1 MERMEKDNGQKLLIA
16 LVVLSLIASVVM
28 LITGNVGA
36 LKIALL
42 ASLWA
47 AVIGFFLV
55 SRYRTQAELARA
67 ELEIEREHH
76 KSEIDAA
83 RETEQQL
90 RQRDEETLEKIKEQ
104 LNEVRTQL
112 ESLTGQVFTEPAM
125 LRAQARRIH
134 EIEAATPDV
143 APSVSENIAEV
154 VSRFTPTTAEKTPE
168 PARSPRVDE
177 TAEFKIPA
185 PEAPRPKAGKRD
197 KPKPAPEKKQTKK
210 QELHIPGAKFQ
221 DYLDKPAPKP
231 TIAEPQGAYFDQKSF
246 RDAVAEK
253 ETLAKKSDNK
263 ARPFDTGQF
272 AKVDWLQGR
281 GSEEKKN
288 EPHGRRRRD
297 EHNNSVSVADLLKRN
312 QK

>member
-1 MERMEKDNGQKLLIA
+1 MEKDNGQKLLIA

-185 PEAPRPKAGKRD
+185 PEAPRPKAGKKD

>member
-1 MERMEKDNGQKLLIA
+1 MEKDNGQKLLIA

-185 PEAPRPKAGKRD
+185 PEAPKPKAGKRD

-246 RDAVAEK
+246 RDAVVEK

>member
-1 MERMEKDNGQKLLIA
+1 MEKDNGQKLLIA

-28 LITGNVGA
+28 LLTGNVGA

-76 KSEIDAA
+76 KSELDAA

-134 EIEAATPDV
+134 EIEAATPNA
-143 APSVSENIAEV
+143 APSASENIAEV

-168 PARSPRVDE
+168 SARSTRVDE

-185 PEAPRPKAGKRD
+185 PETSN
-197 KPKPAPEKKQTKK
+197 PEAAKENKQTKK

-231 TIAEPQGAYFDQKSF
+231 TIAEPQGSYFDQKSF
-246 RDAVAEK
+246 QEAAAPKQK
-253 ETLAKKSDNK
+253 ERT
-263 ARPFDTGQF
+263 FDTGQF

-281 GSEEKKN
+281 GSEKKKN

-297 EHNNSVSVADLLKRN
+297 ERNNSVSVADLLKRN

>member
-1 MERMEKDNGQKLLIA
+1 MEKDNGQKLLIA

-28 LITGNVGA
+28 LLTGNVGA

-76 KSEIDAA
+76 KSELDAA

-134 EIEAATPDV
+134 EIEAATPNA
-143 APSVSENIAEV
+143 APSASENIAEV

-168 PARSPRVDE
+168 SARSPRVDE

-185 PEAPRPKAGKRD
+185 PEASN
-197 KPKPAPEKKQTKK
+197 PEAAKENKQTKK

-231 TIAEPQGAYFDQKSF
+231 TIAEPQGSYFDQKSF
-246 RDAVAEK
+246 QEEAAPKQK
-253 ETLAKKSDNK
+253 ERT
-263 ARPFDTGQF
+263 FDTGQF

-281 GSEEKKN
+281 GSEKKKN

>member
-1 MERMEKDNGQKLLIA
+1 MEKDNGQKLLIA

>member
-185 PEAPRPKAGKRD
+185 PEAPKPKAGKKD

>member
-1 MERMEKDNGQKLLIA
+1 MEKDNGQKLLIA

-28 LITGNVGA
+28 LLTGNVGA

-76 KSEIDAA
+76 KSELDAA

-134 EIEAATPDV
+134 EIEAATPNA

-168 PARSPRVDE
+168 PALSPRVDE

-185 PEAPRPKAGKRD
+185 PETSNPEAAKKD
-197 KPKPAPEKKQTKK
+197 KPKPEPEKKQTKK

-231 TIAEPQGAYFDQKSF
+231 TIAEPQGSYFDQKSF
-246 RDAVAEK
+246 QEAAAPKQK
-253 ETLAKKSDNK
+253 ERT
-263 ARPFDTGQF
+263 FDTGQF

-281 GSEEKKN
+281 GSEKKKN

-312 QK
+312 KK

>member
-1 MERMEKDNGQKLLIA
+1 MEKDNGQKLLIA

-185 PEAPRPKAGKRD
+185 PEAPKPKAGKRD

>member
-1 MERMEKDNGQKLLIA
+1 MEKDNGQKLLIA

-143 APSVSENIAEV
+143 APGVSENIAEV

-185 PEAPRPKAGKRD
+185 PEAPKPKAAKED
-197 KPKPAPEKKQTKK
+197 KPKPEPEKKQVKK
-210 QELHIPGAKFQ
+210 EDLHIPGAKFQ

-231 TIAEPQGAYFDQKSF
+231 TIAEPQGSYFDQKSF
-246 RDAVAEK
+246 RDVAAEK
-253 ETLAKKSDNK
+253 EASAKKTDNK
-263 ARPFDTGQF
+263 ARSFDTGQF

>member
-1 MERMEKDNGQKLLIA
+1 MEKDNGQKLLIA

-28 LITGNVGA
+28 LLTGNVGA

-76 KSEIDAA
+76 KSELDAA

-134 EIEAATPDV
+134 EIESATPNA
-143 APSVSENIAEV
+143 APSVSENIAEA

-168 PARSPRVDE
+168 PTRSPRVDE

-185 PEAPRPKAGKRD
+185 PETS
-197 KPKPAPEKKQTKK
+197 KPEAAKEKKQTKK

-231 TIAEPQGAYFDQKSF
+231 TIAEPQGSYFDQKSF
-246 RDAVAEK
+246 QEAAAPKQK
-253 ETLAKKSDNK
+253 ERT
-263 ARPFDTGQF
+263 FDTGQF

>member
-1 MERMEKDNGQKLLIA
+1 MEKDNGQKLLIA

-28 LITGNVGA
+28 LLTGNVGA

-76 KSEIDAA
+76 KSELDAA

-134 EIEAATPDV
+134 EIEAATPNA
-143 APSVSENIAEV
+143 APSASENIAEV
-154 VSRFTPTTAEKTPE
+154 VSLFTPTTAEKTPE
-168 PARSPRVDE
+168 SARSTRVDE

-185 PEAPRPKAGKRD
+185 PETSN
-197 KPKPAPEKKQTKK
+197 PEAAKENKQTKK

-231 TIAEPQGAYFDQKSF
+231 TIAEPQGSYFDQKSF
-246 RDAVAEK
+246 QEAAAPKQK
-253 ETLAKKSDNK
+253 ERT
-263 ARPFDTGQF
+263 FDTGQF

-281 GSEEKKN
+281 GSEKKKN